1 MAVDVGQVR
10 YKVEADTRQ
19 LENDV
24 DRAGSTITSKL
35 SELSSKMSRSF
46 GYQVLKDIG
55 SAFIQM
61 GQQAVQAFA
70 NISQAAVQ
78 SAASLEQNIGGTQTL
93 FKSAADQVIAN
104 AQAAYKTAGMST
116 NTYLSTVNGF
126 AASLLQSTKSTVK
139 SISAET
145 VQAQSDALDKQY
157 DQTKRAYDKQYD
169 AVKKSYDKQYD
180 AASKTFDKEYDA
192 RKKQLDKVYD
202 AYSDALDAEIEAA
215 EKAYDDRIEAAEKAY
230 DADVA
235 AYEKATEARLKLIDQ
250 EYRES
255 LKLIDR
261 EEYERLQAIDAEIA
275 ALNAQT
281 DAENKAQEQAERDQ
295 KRAELQKAV
304 NTAESAEEREKAQ
317 KALSDWEAKIALKDQ
332 QERRKEQI
340 AALKDQKSAIKE
352 ETSARKDAAK
362 EQRDIAVD
370 AVKEES
376 KETLA
381 AMKSQHSAEL
391 KALQEAKAAQ
401 TKAMKAAAKE
411 NLAALKESQNNELET
426 LREGQKE
433 QLEALKESQEAQLEA
448 YKDAQDE
455 KLSALKKSLEAQKKA
470 LTASNNALAENV
482 KATAEEEAKAAEYA
496 NMAVLDMADNA
507 NKMGTPIESLQ
518 NAYAGFAKGNFTM
531 LDNLKLGYGGT
542 RGEMERL
549 IEDAN
554 RVKEANGEMA
564 DLSIDS
570 FADIV
575 EAIHIIQ
582 GEMGITGATAEEASS
597 TVEGSMNAAKA
608 AYDNFLNGTISGE
621 EFGETLVT
629 AATNLVNMFVETW
642 NGIAEETPALLGA
655 LIGTD
660 KAEELINAISP
671 ITDEIAKL
679 TGQTGDAEDQ
689 AKKADEAFTTFC
701 DTLNVIATAVATV
714 VDAVA
719 SFVGWLDSGKTSAE
733 TFKAVILAVAV
744 ALGTYNAIMTT
755 VKAITTA
762 VDVAQKL
769 LNGTMLANPIA
780 LVAAAIA
787 GLVVAFIY
795 LWNNC
800 EEFREFWIKL
810 WDKIK
815 EAYEKVAEGL
825 KTFFDETLP
834 NAIDNVVQ
842 WFKDLPENAAKWA
855 GELIENFITGLDT
868 GSLWDWG
875 RDLVANFV
883 NGIYSGFQWLNDA
896 AIWVANTVRAFL
908 GFSEPDKGP
917 LSNFHTFAPD
927 MMALYAEGIED
938 NVDLVEES
946 VYKVSKS
953 ISGGL
958 DVNYGL
964 PDISGYAAD
973 LGASI
978 TASNQ
983 TRIEVPVVLDGRE
996 VARATA
1002 WYSNE
1007 QLAWEAR

>member
-1 MAVDVGQVR
+1 MAVEVGGVK

-19 LENDV
+19 LESDV

-35 SELSSKMSRSF
+35 NELSGKMSRSF

-70 NISQAAVQ
+70 NITQAAVQ

-116 NTYLSTVNGF
+116 NTYLATVNGF

-139 SISAET
+139 GISAET

-157 DQTKRAYDKQYD
+157 DAVKKSMDKQYD
-169 AVKKSYDKQYD
+169 AVKKSMDKQYD
-180 AASKTFDKEYDA
+180 AVSRAYDKEYDA
-192 RKKQLDKVYD
+192 RKKQLDKQYD
-202 AYSDALDAEIEAA
+202 AYSDALDEEIEAA

-250 EYRES
+250 EYKES

-261 EEYERLQAIDAEIA
+261 EEYERLQAIDKEIA

-281 DAENKAQEQAERDQ
+281 EAENKAQEQAERDQ

-304 NTAESAEEREKAQ
+304 NTADSAEEREKAQ

-340 AALKDQKSAIKE
+340 AALKDQKTAIKE

-362 EQRDIAVD
+362 EQRDVAVEG
-370 AVKEES
+370 VKEES

-381 AMKSQHSAEL
+381 AMKSQHTAEM
-391 KALQEAKAAQ
+391 KALQESKAAQ
-401 TKAMKAAAKE
+401 TKAMRKAAKE
-411 NLAALKESQNNELET
+411 NLSALRESQNDELEALRDGQKAQLDALKESQQDQLDAYKEAQE
-426 LREGQKE
+426 QK
-433 QLEALKESQEAQLEA
+433 LDALKE
-448 YKDAQDE
+448 
-455 KLSALKKSLEAQKKA
+455 SLEAQKKA
-470 LTASNNALAENV
+470 LSSANQAVAESV
-482 KATAEEEAKAAEYA
+482 QATAEQEAKAAEYA
-496 NMAVLDMADNA
+496 DMAIRDMADNA

-542 RGEMERL
+542 RTEMERL
-549 IEDAN
+549 IADAN

-582 GEMGITGATAEEASS
+582 GEMGITGATAEEAAS
-597 TVEGSMNAAKA
+597 TVEGSMNTAKA
-608 AYDNFLNGTISGE
+608 AYDNFLNGTITGE
-621 EFGETLVT
+621 EFGEALVT
-629 AATNLVNMFVETW
+629 AATNWVNMFVETW
-642 NGIAEETPALLGA
+642 NGIAAETPALLGA

-660 KAEELINAISP
+660 KAEQLISAIQP
-671 ITDEIAKL
+671 IIDIIGEL
-679 TGQTGDAEDQ
+679 TGKTGDAEAQ
-689 AKKADEAFTTFC
+689 AKKVDDAFETFC
-701 DTLNVIATAVATV
+701 TTLRVVSEVVAAVIGGVA
-714 VDAVA
+714 D
-719 SFVGWLDSGKTSAE
+719 FVGWLNSGKASAE
-733 TFKAVILAVAV
+733 AFKGIVLAVGT
-744 ALGTYNAIMTT
+744 ALGTYHAIMAT
-755 VKAITTA
+755 VKGITLA
-762 VDVAQKL
+762 VEAAQAL
-769 LNGTMLANPIA
+769 LNGTMLLNPIA

-800 EEFREFWIKL
+800 EEFREFWINL
-810 WDKIK
+810 WEKIK
-815 EAYEKVAEGL
+815 EVFDAVVEGIV
-825 KTFFDETLP
+825 TFFNDTLP
-834 NAIDNVVQ
+834 NAINTVIQ
-842 WFKDLPENAAKWA
+842 WFKDLPANAAQWA
-855 GELIENFITGLDT
+855 SDLITNFVNGLDT
-868 GSLWDWG
+868 GSLWQWG
-875 RDLVANFV
+875 QDLVINFV
-883 NGIYSGFQWLNDA
+883 NGIYDGFQWLSDA
-896 AIWVANTVRAFL
+896 AIWVADTVRSFL
-908 GFSEPDKGP
+908 GFSEPEKGP

-927 MMALYAEGIED
+927 MMSLYAEGIED

-958 DVNYGL
+958 SVDYGM

-1007 QLAWEAR
+1007 QLAWEMR

>member
-1 MAVDVGQVR
+1 MAVEVGGVK

-19 LENDV
+19 LESDV

-35 SELSSKMSRSF
+35 NELSGKMSRSF

-55 SAFIQM
+55 SAFLQM

-70 NISQAAVQ
+70 NITQAAVQ

-116 NTYLSTVNGF
+116 NTYLATVNGF

-139 SISAET
+139 GISAET

-157 DQTKRAYDKQYD
+157 DAVKKSMDKQYD
-169 AVKKSYDKQYD
+169 AVKKSMDKQYD
-180 AASKTFDKEYDA
+180 AVSRAYDKEYDA
-192 RKKQLDKVYD
+192 RKKQLDKQYD
-202 AYSDALDAEIEAA
+202 AYSDALDEEIEAA

-250 EYRES
+250 EYKES

-261 EEYERLQAIDAEIA
+261 EEYERLQAIDKEIA

-281 DAENKAQEQAERDQ
+281 EAENKAQEQAERDQ

-304 NTAESAEEREKAQ
+304 NTADSAEEREKAQ

-340 AALKDQKSAIKE
+340 AALKDQKTAIKE

-362 EQRDIAVD
+362 EQRDVAVEG
-370 AVKEES
+370 VKEES

-381 AMKSQHSAEL
+381 AMKSQHTAEM
-391 KALQEAKAAQ
+391 KALQESKAAQ
-401 TKAMKAAAKE
+401 TKAMRKAAKE
-411 NLAALKESQNNELET
+411 NLAALRESQNDELEA
-426 LREGQKE
+426 LRDGQKA
-433 QLEALKESQEAQLEA
+433 QLDALKESQQDQLDAYKEAQE
-448 YKDAQDE
+448 Q
-455 KLSALKKSLEAQKKA
+455 KLDALKESLEAQKKA
-470 LTASNNALAENV
+470 LSSANQAVAESV
-482 KATAEEEAKAAEYA
+482 QATAEQEAKAAEYA
-496 NMAVLDMADNA
+496 DMAIRDMADNA

-542 RGEMERL
+542 RTEMERL
-549 IEDAN
+549 IADAN

-582 GEMGITGATAEEASS
+582 GEMGITGATAEEAAS
-597 TVEGSMNAAKA
+597 TVEGSMNTAKA
-608 AYDNFLNGTISGE
+608 AYDNFLNGTITGE
-621 EFGETLVT
+621 EFGEALVT
-629 AATNLVNMFVETW
+629 AATNWVNMFIETW
-642 NGIAEETPALLGA
+642 NGIAAETPALLGA

-660 KAEELINAISP
+660 KAEQLISAIQP
-671 ITDEIAKL
+671 IIDIIGEL
-679 TGQTGDAEDQ
+679 TGKTGDAEAQ
-689 AKKADEAFTTFC
+689 AKKVDDAFETFC
-701 DTLNVIATAVATV
+701 VTLRTVSEVVAAVIGGVA
-714 VDAVA
+714 D
-719 SFVGWLDSGKTSAE
+719 FVGWLNSGKASAE
-733 TFKAVILAVAV
+733 AFKGIILAVGT
-744 ALGTYNAIMTT
+744 ALGTYHAIMTT
-755 VKAITTA
+755 VKGITLA
-762 VDVAQKL
+762 VEAAQAL
-769 LNGTMLANPIA
+769 LNGTMLLNPIA

-800 EEFREFWIKL
+800 EEFREFWINL
-810 WDKIK
+810 WEKIK
-815 EAYEKVAEGL
+815 EVFDAVVEGIV
-825 KTFFDETLP
+825 TFFNDTLP
-834 NAIDNVVQ
+834 NAINTVIQ
-842 WFKDLPENAAKWA
+842 WFKDLPANAAQWA
-855 GELIENFITGLDT
+855 SDLITNFVNGLDT
-868 GSLWDWG
+868 GSLWQWG
-875 RDLVANFV
+875 QDLVINFV
-883 NGIYSGFQWLNDA
+883 NGIYDGFQWLSDA
-896 AIWVANTVRAFL
+896 AIWVADTVRSFL
-908 GFSEPDKGP
+908 GFSEPEKGP

-927 MMALYAEGIED
+927 MMSLYAEGIED

-958 DVNYGL
+958 SVDYGM

-1007 QLAWEAR
+1007 QLAWEMR

>member
-1 MAVDVGQVR
+1 MAVEVGGVK

-19 LENDV
+19 LESDV

-35 SELSSKMSRSF
+35 NELSGKMSRSF

-70 NISQAAVQ
+70 NITQAAVQ

-116 NTYLSTVNGF
+116 NTYLATVNGF
-126 AASLLQSTKSTVK
+126 AASLLQSTKSTVNG
-139 SISAET
+139 ISAET

-157 DQTKRAYDKQYD
+157 DAVKKSMDKQYD
-169 AVKKSYDKQYD
+169 AVKKSMDKQYD
-180 AASKTFDKEYDA
+180 AVSRAYDKEYDA
-192 RKKQLDKVYD
+192 RKKQLDKQYD
-202 AYSDALDAEIEAA
+202 AYSDALDEEIEAA

-250 EYRES
+250 EYKES

-261 EEYERLQAIDAEIA
+261 EEYERLQAIDKEIA

-281 DAENKAQEQAERDQ
+281 EAENKAQEQAERDQ

-304 NTAESAEEREKAQ
+304 NTADSAEEREKAQ

-340 AALKDQKSAIKE
+340 AALKDQKTAIKE

-362 EQRDIAVD
+362 EQRDVAVEG
-370 AVKEES
+370 VKEES

-381 AMKSQHSAEL
+381 AMKSQHTAEM
-391 KALQEAKAAQ
+391 KALQESKAAQ
-401 TKAMKAAAKE
+401 TKAMRKAAKE
-411 NLAALKESQNNELET
+411 NLSALRESQNDELEALRDGQKAQLDALKESQQDQLDAYKEAQE
-426 LREGQKE
+426 QK
-433 QLEALKESQEAQLEA
+433 LDALKE
-448 YKDAQDE
+448 
-455 KLSALKKSLEAQKKA
+455 SLEAQKKA
-470 LTASNNALAENV
+470 LSSANQAVAESV
-482 KATAEEEAKAAEYA
+482 QATAEQEAKAAEYA
-496 NMAVLDMADNA
+496 DMAIRDMADNA

-542 RGEMERL
+542 RTEMERL
-549 IEDAN
+549 IADAN

-582 GEMGITGATAEEASS
+582 GEMGITGATAEEAAS
-597 TVEGSMNAAKA
+597 TVEGSMNTAKA
-608 AYDNFLNGTISGE
+608 AYDNFLNGTITGE
-621 EFGETLVT
+621 EFGEALVT
-629 AATNLVNMFVETW
+629 AATNWVNMFVETW
-642 NGIAEETPALLGA
+642 NGIAAETPALLGA

-660 KAEELINAISP
+660 KAEQLISAIQP
-671 ITDEIAKL
+671 IIDIIGEL
-679 TGQTGDAEDQ
+679 TGKTGDAEAQ
-689 AKKADEAFTTFC
+689 AKKVDDAFETFC
-701 DTLNVIATAVATV
+701 TTLRVVSEVVAAVIGGVA
-714 VDAVA
+714 D
-719 SFVGWLDSGKTSAE
+719 FVGWLNSGKASAE
-733 TFKAVILAVAV
+733 AFKGIVLAVGT
-744 ALGTYNAIMTT
+744 ALGTYHAIMAT
-755 VKAITTA
+755 VKGITLA
-762 VDVAQKL
+762 VEAAQAL
-769 LNGTMLANPIA
+769 LNGTMLLNPIA

-800 EEFREFWIKL
+800 EEFREFWINL
-810 WDKIK
+810 WEKIK
-815 EAYEKVAEGL
+815 EVFDAVVEGIV
-825 KTFFDETLP
+825 TFFNDTLP
-834 NAIDNVVQ
+834 NAINTVIQ
-842 WFKDLPENAAKWA
+842 WFKDLPANAAQWA
-855 GELIENFITGLDT
+855 SDLITNFVNGLDT
-868 GSLWDWG
+868 GSLWQWG
-875 RDLVANFV
+875 QDLVINFV
-883 NGIYSGFQWLNDA
+883 NGIYDGFQWLSDA
-896 AIWVANTVRAFL
+896 AIWVADTVRSFL
-908 GFSEPDKGP
+908 GFSEPEKGP

-927 MMALYAEGIED
+927 MMSLYAEGIED

-958 DVNYGL
+958 SVDYGM

-1007 QLAWEAR
+1007 QLAWEMR

>member
-1 MAVDVGQVR
+1 MAVEVGGVK

-19 LENDV
+19 LESDV

-35 SELSSKMSRSF
+35 NELSGKMSRSF

-70 NISQAAVQ
+70 NITQAAVQ

-116 NTYLSTVNGF
+116 NTYLATVNGF

-139 SISAET
+139 GISAET

-157 DQTKRAYDKQYD
+157 DAVKKSMDKQYD
-169 AVKKSYDKQYD
+169 AVKKSMDKQYD
-180 AASKTFDKEYDA
+180 AVSRAYDKEYDA
-192 RKKQLDKVYD
+192 RKKQLDKQYD
-202 AYSDALDAEIEAA
+202 AYSDALDEEIEAA

-250 EYRES
+250 EYKES

-261 EEYERLQAIDAEIA
+261 EEYERLQAIDKEIA

-281 DAENKAQEQAERDQ
+281 EAENKAQEQAERDQ

-304 NTAESAEEREKAQ
+304 NTADSAEEREKAQ

-340 AALKDQKSAIKE
+340 AALKDQKTAIKE

-362 EQRDIAVD
+362 EQRDIAVEG
-370 AVKEES
+370 VKEES

-381 AMKSQHSAEL
+381 AMKSQHTAEM
-391 KALQEAKAAQ
+391 KALQESKAAQ
-401 TKAMKAAAKE
+401 TKAMRKAAKE
-411 NLAALKESQNNELET
+411 NLAALRESQNDELEA
-426 LREGQKE
+426 LRDGQKA
-433 QLEALKESQEAQLEA
+433 QLDALKESQQDQLDAYKEAQE
-448 YKDAQDE
+448 Q
-455 KLSALKKSLEAQKKA
+455 KLDALKESLEAQKKA
-470 LTASNNALAENV
+470 LSSANQAVAESV
-482 KATAEEEAKAAEYA
+482 QATAEQEAKAAEYA
-496 NMAVLDMADNA
+496 DMAIRDMADNA

-542 RGEMERL
+542 RTEMERL
-549 IEDAN
+549 IADAN

-582 GEMGITGATAEEASS
+582 GEMGITGATAEEAAS
-597 TVEGSMNAAKA
+597 TVEGSMNTAKA
-608 AYDNFLNGTISGE
+608 AYDNFLNGTITGE
-621 EFGETLVT
+621 EFGEALVT
-629 AATNLVNMFVETW
+629 AATNWVNMFIETW
-642 NGIAEETPALLGA
+642 NGIAAETPALLGA

-660 KAEELINAISP
+660 KAEQLISAIQP
-671 ITDEIAKL
+671 IIDIIGEL
-679 TGQTGDAEDQ
+679 TGKTGDAEAQ
-689 AKKADEAFTTFC
+689 AKKVDDAFETFC
-701 DTLNVIATAVATV
+701 TTLRVVSEVVAAVIGGVA
-714 VDAVA
+714 D
-719 SFVGWLDSGKTSAE
+719 FVGWLNSGKASAE
-733 TFKAVILAVAV
+733 AFKGIILAVGT
-744 ALGTYNAIMTT
+744 ALGTYHSIMAT
-755 VKAITTA
+755 VKGITLA
-762 VDVAQKL
+762 VEAAQAL
-769 LNGTMLANPIA
+769 LNGTMLLNPIA

-800 EEFREFWIKL
+800 EEFREFWINL
-810 WDKIK
+810 WEKIK
-815 EAYEKVAEGL
+815 EVFDAVVEGIV
-825 KTFFDETLP
+825 TFFNDTLP
-834 NAIDNVVQ
+834 NAINTVIQ
-842 WFKDLPENAAKWA
+842 WFKDLPANAAQWA
-855 GELIENFITGLDT
+855 SDLITNFVNGLDT
-868 GSLWDWG
+868 GSLWQWG
-875 RDLVANFV
+875 QDLVINFV
-883 NGIYSGFQWLNDA
+883 NGIYDGFQWLSDA
-896 AIWVANTVRAFL
+896 AIWVADTVRSFL
-908 GFSEPDKGP
+908 GFSEPEKGP

-927 MMALYAEGIED
+927 MMSLYAEGIED

-958 DVNYGL
+958 SLDYGM

-1007 QLAWEAR
+1007 QLAWEMR

>member
-1 MAVDVGQVR
+1 MAVEVGGVK

-35 SELSSKMSRSF
+35 SELSGKMSRSF

-70 NISQAAVQ
+70 NITQAAVQ

-116 NTYLSTVNGF
+116 NTYLATVNGF

-139 SISAET
+139 GISAET

-157 DQTKRAYDKQYD
+157 DAVKKSMDKQYD
-169 AVKKSYDKQYD
+169 AVKKSMDKQYD
-180 AASKTFDKEYDA
+180 AVSRAYDKEYDA
-192 RKKQLDKVYD
+192 RKKQLDKQYD
-202 AYSDALDAEIEAA
+202 AYSDALDEEIEAA

-250 EYRES
+250 EYKES

-261 EEYERLQAIDAEIA
+261 EEYERLQAIDKEIA

-281 DAENKAQEQAERDQ
+281 EAENKAQEQAERDQ

-304 NTAESAEEREKAQ
+304 NTADSAEEREKAQ

-340 AALKDQKSAIKE
+340 AALKDQKTAIKE

-362 EQRDIAVD
+362 EQRDVAVEG
-370 AVKEES
+370 VKEES

-381 AMKSQHSAEL
+381 AMKSQHTAEM
-391 KALQEAKAAQ
+391 KALQESKAAQ
-401 TKAMKAAAKE
+401 TKAMRKAAKE
-411 NLAALKESQNNELET
+411 NLAALRESQNDELEA
-426 LREGQKE
+426 LRDGQKA
-433 QLEALKESQEAQLEA
+433 QLDALKESQQDQLDAYKEAQE
-448 YKDAQDE
+448 Q
-455 KLSALKKSLEAQKKA
+455 KLDALKESLEAQKKA
-470 LTASNNALAENV
+470 LSSANQAVAESV
-482 KATAEEEAKAAEYA
+482 QATAEQEAKAAEYA
-496 NMAVLDMADNA
+496 DMAIRDMADNA

-542 RGEMERL
+542 RTEMERL
-549 IEDAN
+549 IADAN

-582 GEMGITGATAEEASS
+582 GEMGITGATAEEAAS
-597 TVEGSMNAAKA
+597 TVEGSMNTAKA
-608 AYDNFLNGTISGE
+608 AYDNFLNGTITGE
-621 EFGETLVT
+621 EFGEALVT
-629 AATNLVNMFVETW
+629 AATNWVNMFIETW
-642 NGIAEETPALLGA
+642 NGIAAETPALLGA

-660 KAEELINAISP
+660 KAEQLISAIQP
-671 ITDEIAKL
+671 IIDIIGEL
-679 TGQTGDAEDQ
+679 TGKTVDAEAQ
-689 AKKADEAFTTFC
+689 AKKVDDAFETFC
-701 DTLNVIATAVATV
+701 VTLRTVSEVVAAVIGGVA
-714 VDAVA
+714 D
-719 SFVGWLDSGKTSAE
+719 FVGWLNSGKASAE
-733 TFKAVILAVAV
+733 AFKWIILAVGT
-744 ALGTYNAIMTT
+744 ALGTYHSIMAT
-755 VKAITTA
+755 VKGITLA
-762 VDVAQKL
+762 VEAAQAL
-769 LNGTMLANPIA
+769 LNGTMLLNPIA

-800 EEFREFWIKL
+800 EEFREFWINL
-810 WDKIK
+810 WEKIK
-815 EAYEKVAEGL
+815 EVFDAVVEGIV
-825 KTFFDETLP
+825 TFFNDTLP
-834 NAIDNVVQ
+834 NAINTVIQ
-842 WFKDLPENAAKWA
+842 WFKDLPANAAQWA
-855 GELIENFITGLDT
+855 SDLITNFVNGLDT
-868 GSLWDWG
+868 GSLWQWG
-875 RDLVANFV
+875 QDLVINFV
-883 NGIYSGFQWLNDA
+883 NGIYDGFQWLSDA
-896 AIWVANTVRAFL
+896 AIWVADTVRSFL
-908 GFSEPDKGP
+908 GFSEPEKGP

-927 MMALYAEGIED
+927 MMSLYAEGIED

-958 DVNYGL
+958 SVDYGM

-1007 QLAWEAR
+1007 QLAWEMR

>member
-1 MAVDVGQVR
+1 MAVEVGGVK

-35 SELSSKMSRSF
+35 SELSGKMSRSF

-139 SISAET
+139 SVSAET

-157 DQTKRAYDKQYD
+157 DNVKKSYDKQYD

-180 AASKTFDKEYDA
+180 AASKALDKEYDA

-235 AYEKATEARLKLIDQ
+235 AYEKATEARLKLIDE
-250 EYRES
+250 EYKES

-275 ALNAQT
+275 SLNAQT

-295 KRAELQKAV
+295 KRTELQKAI

-317 KALSDWEAKIALKDQ
+317 KALSDWEAKIALKDA

-340 AALKDQKSAIKE
+340 AALKDQKTAIKG
-352 ETSARKDAAK
+352 ETSARKEAVK
-362 EQRDIAVD
+362 EQRDIAVEGI
-370 AVKEES
+370 KEES

-381 AMKSQHSAEL
+381 AMKTQHSAEL
-391 KALQEAKAAQ
+391 KALQDAKAAQ
-401 TKAMKAAAKE
+401 TKAMRKAAKE
-411 NLAALKESQNNELET
+411 NLSALKESQNDELEA
-426 LREGQKE
+426 LRDGQKA
-433 QLEALKESQEAQLEA
+433 QLDALKESQAEQLEA
-448 YKDAQDE
+448 FKDAQDE
-455 KLSALKKSLEAQKKA
+455 KLDALKRSLDAQKKSLSAA
-470 LTASNNALAENV
+470 NAAVAENV
-482 KATAEEEAKAAEYA
+482 QATAEQEAKAAEYA
-496 NMAVLDMADNA
+496 DMAIRDMADNA

-542 RGEMERL
+542 RSEMERL

-554 RVKEANGEMA
+554 RVKEANGEMG
-564 DLSIDS
+564 DLTIDS

-582 GEMGITGATAEEASS
+582 EEMGITGATAEEASS
-597 TVEGSMNAAKA
+597 TVEGSINSAKA
-608 AYDNFLNGTISGE
+608 AYDNFLNGTIDGE
-621 EFGETLVT
+621 EFGETIMT
-629 AATNLVNMFVETW
+629 AATNYVNMFVETW
-642 NGIAEETPALLGA
+642 NGITEEIPALLGA

-671 ITDEIAKL
+671 ITDEIEKL
-679 TGQTGDAEDQ
+679 SGKTGDAEDR
-689 AKKADEAFTTFC
+689 AKKVDEAFTAFC
-701 DTLNVIATAVATV
+701 DTLNVISTAVASAIDGV
-714 VDAVA
+714 SNFVD
-719 SFVGWLDSGKTSAE
+719 WLDSGETSSEA
-733 TFKAVILAVAV
+733 FKAAVV
-744 ALGTYNAIMTT
+744 ALGVAFGTYTTIMGT

-762 VDVAQKL
+762 VELAQTA
-769 LNGTMLANPIA
+769 LNLAMSLNPIG
-780 LVAAAIA
+780 LIIAAIA
-787 GLVVAFIY
+787 GLVAAFIY

-800 EEFREFWIKL
+800 DEFREFWINL
-810 WDKIK
+810 WEKIK
-815 EAYEKVAEGL
+815 EVFDKVVDGI

-834 NAIDNVVQ
+834 NAIDSVIE
-842 WFKDLPENAAKWA
+842 WFKDLPENAKQWA
-855 GELIENFITGLDT
+855 IDLLDGFSDGLDFDKI
-868 GSLWDWG
+868 WQWG
-875 RDLVANFV
+875 QDLVSNFV
-883 NGIYSGFQWLNDA
+883 QGIYDAWQWLEDG
-896 AIWVANTVRAFL
+896 AIWVANTVRQFL
-908 GFSEPDKGP
+908 GFSEPEKGP
-917 LSNFHTFAPD
+917 LSNFHTYAPD
-927 MMALYAEGIED
+927 MMELFASGIDD

-946 VYKVSKS
+946 VYRVSKS

-958 DVNYGL
+958 DVDYGL